1 MIHYHGGPI
10 TPVSA
15 AISAWT
21 RRHACVSFAYPDQM
35 PIACEVAQS
44 VIADNGAFTAW
55 KLGQE
60 MNVAGYLDWVNEW
73 CRHPAF
79 DWCLI
84 PDVIDGTEKDN
95 DEQLAWWPIGKHLSV
110 PVWHLHETID
120 RLKRLCDDYPR
131 VAFGSSGE
139 FSEIGTDGWWRRMSK
154 AMDSICD
161 QDGRP
166 RTKLHGLRMLNPT
179 IYSQFPFSSCDSTNV
194 ARNIGL
200 DQKWK
205 GTYQAMTKE
214 TRAMILTERIELHAS
229 AARWAGQIG
238 TQMNFELVG

>member
-21 RRHACVSFAYPDQM
+21 RRHACVSFAYPNQM
-35 PIACEVAQS
+35 SVACEVAQS

-55 KLGQE
+55 NNKE
-60 MNVAGYLDWVNEW
+60 SVNIPAYIDWVTEW
-73 CRHPAF
+73 HRHPAF

-84 PDVIDGTEKDN
+84 PDVIDGSEKEN
-95 DEQLAWWPIGKHLSV
+95 DTLIDEWPLSISCSV
-110 PVWHLHETID
+110 PVWHLHESLE
-120 RLKRLCDDYPR
+120 RLEKLCYRWQR
-131 VAFGSSGE
+131 VAIGSSGQYAN
-139 FSEIGTDGWWRRMSK
+139 IGTTSWWHRMAE
-154 AMDSICD
+154 AMTRACDSNGFPI
-161 QDGRP
+161 
-166 RTKLHGLRMLNPT
+166 TKLHGLRMLNPT

-229 AARWAGQIG
+229 AARWAGRVG
-238 TQMNFELVG
+238 TQMNFELIG

>member
-15 AISAWT
+15 AIAAWT

-35 PIACEVAQS
+35 PVACEVAQS
-44 VIADNGAFTAW
+44 VICDNGAFTAW
-55 KLGQE
+55 KNGEQVNIPMYAE
-60 MNVAGYLDWVNEW
+60 WVNEW
-73 CRHPAF
+73 YRHPAF

-84 PDVIDGTEKDN
+84 PDIIDGSETDN
-95 DEQLAWWPIGKHLSV
+95 DRLITEWPLPRAVSV
-110 PVWHLHETID
+110 PVWHLHESMQ
-120 RLKRLCDDYPR
+120 RLEMLCNTWQR
-131 VAFGSSGE
+131 VAIGSSGQYA
-139 FSEIGTDGWWRRMSK
+139 SIGTDSWWRRMSD
-154 AMDSICD
+154 AMTWACDSE
-161 QDGRP
+161 GYP

-229 AARWAGQIG
+229 AARWAGSVG

>member
-10 TPVSA
+10 TPISA

-21 RRHACVSFAYPDQM
+21 RRHACISFAYPEQM
-35 PIACEVAQS
+35 PVACEVAQS

-55 KLGQE
+55 KNGEQVSIP
-60 MNVAGYLDWVNEW
+60 MYAAWVMEW
-73 CRHPAF
+73 YRHPAF

-84 PDVIDGTEKDN
+84 PDIIDGSEKDN
-95 DEQLAWWPIGKHLSV
+95 DRLIAEWPLPRPVSV
-110 PVWHLHETID
+110 PVWHLHESMQ
-120 RLKRLCDDYPR
+120 RLETLCNEWQR
-131 VAFGSSGE
+131 VAIGSSGQYAT
-139 FSEIGTDGWWRRMSK
+139 IGTASWWRRMSE
-154 AMDSICD
+154 AMDVCCD
-161 QDGRP
+161 REGRP
-166 RTKLHGLRMLNPT
+166 ITRLHGLRMLNPT

-229 AARWAGQIG
+229 AARWAGSVG